1 MIVDILKAKEQKK
14 WKYSQEAQRVKLYL
28 PGSII
33 SAARCSEL
41 LDRENS
47 DSFCFI

>member
-1 MIVDILKAKEQKK
+1 MVNELITNFRMCKKKSKEPEK
-14 WKYSQEAQRVKLYL
+14 VKTYL

-47 DSFCFI
+47 DS

>member
-1 MIVDILKAKEQKK
+1 MENKQKND
-14 WKYSQEAQRVKLYL
+14 KYSKKKSKGEIYL

-33 SAARCSEL
+33 SAARYSEL

-47 DSFCFI
+47 DSC

>member
-1 MIVDILKAKEQKK
+1 MIVDILKAKEQKNGNIPK
-14 WKYSQEAQRVKLYL
+14 KLRVKLYL

>member
-1 MIVDILKAKEQKK
+1 MENKQKMINIPKK
-14 WKYSQEAQRVKLYL
+14 SKGEIYL

-33 SAARCSEL
+33 SAARYSEL

-47 DSFCFI
+47 DSC